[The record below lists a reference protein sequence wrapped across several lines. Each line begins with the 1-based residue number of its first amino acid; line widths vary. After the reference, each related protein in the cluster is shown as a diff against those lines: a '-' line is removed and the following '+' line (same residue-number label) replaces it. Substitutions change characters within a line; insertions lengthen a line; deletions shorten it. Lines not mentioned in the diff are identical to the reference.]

1 MAQVQARRRR
11 ALFVASCWLLGGLVS
26 STLLAVIMAAIADA
40 RGIAVDWQDTWRPSL
55 SYVLTWLVVLPPTL
69 LVARRWP
76 IRTPSPWWRL
86 ALAFIARPVL
96 AAVATVVQLQL
107 HFLLTD
113 LGVLPTTATPLWE
126 EGGTMFFVG
135 RFTEG
140 VVLALVALVIDTLYV
155 RTRAEHAREL
165 RDARLVSQLAEAR
178 LAALTMELQP
188 HFLFNTLNAIST
200 LVHSD
205 ADAADRMIARL
216 SSLLR
221 RTLEAGRLPM
231 ASLMEEMELLE
242 MYLDIQRIRFG
253 PRLSVT
259 VDVPDELRDAQV
271 PRLLLQP
278 LVENAIQH
286 GLTPKPGRVRLDVR
300 ARREDNELI
309 LSVRDDGVGVSPE
322 IQEGTGLSN
331 TRSRL
336 AQLYPERHRV
346 SLGVDATGGTHVF
359 LKIPFEES

>member
-1 MAQVQARRRR
+1 
-11 ALFVASCWLLGGLVS
+11 
-26 STLLAVIMAAIADA
+26 MAAIADA
-40 RGIAVDWQDTWRPSL
+40 RGIAIDWQDTWQPSL
-55 SYVLTWLVVLPPTL
+55 SYVVTWLVILPPTL
-69 LVARRWP
+69 LLARRWP
-76 IRTPSPWWRL
+76 ITTPVRWWRL
-86 ALAFIARPVL
+86 AIAFIARPVL
-96 AAVATVVQLQL
+96 AVVATVLQLQL
-107 HFLLTD
+107 HFVLTD
-113 LGVLPTTATPLWE
+113 VGVLPATATPLWD
-126 EGGTMFFVG
+126 EGGTMFYVG

-140 VVLALVALVIDTLYV
+140 VVLAMVALVIDALYV
-155 RTRAEHAREL
+155 RARAEHAREL

-216 SSLLR
+216 STLLR

-231 ASLMEEMELLE
+231 ASLTEEIQLLE

-253 PRLSVT
+253 PRLSVA
-259 VDVPDELRDAQV
+259 VDVPDELHDAQV

-300 ARREDNELI
+300 ARREGDALI
-309 LSVRDDGVGVSPE
+309 LSVRDDGVGVAPDMR
-322 IQEGTGLSN
+322 EGTGLTN

-346 SLGVDATGGTHVF
+346 SLGADASGGTHVF
-359 LKIPFEES
+359 LKIPFEER